1 MYIMDC
7 LTALWLDVLLAAA
20 GQDWDAYDC
29 FQSIRV
35 AKRLALPSSEHVVSG
50 LKSHWIKYDWNAVEW
65 EERPKLPSIQIGLS
79 RLSGLIRVNLFL
91 VHPSPPKFEPSSPN
105 SQLATRNSRLAT
117 RTLPCPLNFGH
128 EMFASAPIYV
138 VDVDKSD
145 ICKKKKIREPL
156 KR

>member
-1 MYIMDC
+1 MYIVDC
-7 LTALWLDVLLAAA
+7 LTALWLDVLHAAA

-35 AKRLALPSSEHVVSG
+35 AKRLALPSSEHDVSG

-79 RLSGLIRVNLFL
+79 RLSGLIRVNLFW

-105 SQLATRNSRLAT
+105 SQLTTRNSWLATRNSRLAT
-117 RTLPCPLNFGH
+117 RTLPCPFCLQWFVEVWYEN
-128 EMFASAPIYV
+128 ARL
-138 VDVDKSD
+138 D
-145 ICKKKKIREPL
+145 IL
-156 KR
+156 